1 MEKFISQDGLFPNLI
16 KLECYYP
23 IGYPIGITMSSLVD
37 YTENAAKELARLFP
51 GDNIA
56 FIVRGTSGVMVG
68 GLIASHLI
76 HNVGVCAKVII
87 NRKPSEDCH
96 AENLES
102 IEEVLNYSENFSFRI
117 VIADDFISTGKT
129 LYNIV
134 NAVESYMGS
143 SFVFDALVVQ
153 NRFICDEGMGDKGKS
168 GDLRLSEE
176 NALVEGLLQTKF
188 LNILCL

>member
-16 KLECYYP
+16 KLEYYYP

-56 FIVRGTSGVMVG
+56 FIVRGTSGAMVG
-68 GLIASHLI
+68 GLLAEYLI
-76 HNVGVCAKVII
+76 RNTGVCAKIII
-87 NRKPSEDCH
+87 NRKSNEDCH
-96 AENLES
+96 AENLEG
-102 IEEVLNYSENFSFRI
+102 IDEILNYDENYPFRI

-129 LYNIV
+129 LYDIV
-134 NAVESYMGS
+134 DAVESFMGS
-143 SFVFDALVVQ
+143 SFIFDALVVQ
-153 NRFICDEGMGDKGKS
+153 NRLICDESMGDKGKS
-168 GDLRLSEE
+168 GDLRLAEDNTIAEE
-176 NALVEGLLQTKF
+176 ILQTKF

>member
-16 KLECYYP
+16 KLEYYYP

-56 FIVRGTSGVMVG
+56 FIVRGTSGAMVG
-68 GLIASHLI
+68 GLLAEYLI
-76 HNVGVCAKVII
+76 RNTGVCAKIII
-87 NRKPSEDCH
+87 NRKSNEDCH
-96 AENLES
+96 AENLEG
-102 IEEVLNYSENFSFRI
+102 IDEILNYDENYPFRI

-129 LYNIV
+129 LYDIV